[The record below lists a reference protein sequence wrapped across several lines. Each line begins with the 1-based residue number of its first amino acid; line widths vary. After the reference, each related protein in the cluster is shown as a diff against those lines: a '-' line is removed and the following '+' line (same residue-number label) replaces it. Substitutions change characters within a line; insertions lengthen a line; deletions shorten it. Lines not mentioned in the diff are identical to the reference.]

1 MRQLINCENL
11 GEQRPVILQESACA
25 QFLATRLEEAEI
37 RAVAAFRHQPDR
49 AASVRVMIVLDT
61 NAISEL
67 EGRLHSERLLA
78 WLDSFQIETLSD
90 DDRCRRNRFVSQ
102 CCLKGRRT
110 RLAFTFDRIE
120 AQFDGRILRY
130 SLGAAHGYGALCA
143 EQIQQGHIMETQDAM
158 IAATCLT
165 RGASLATRNTK
176 DFEGLDLKLINP
188 FEDS

>member
-1 MRQLINCENL
+1 
-11 GEQRPVILQESACA
+11 
-25 QFLATRLEEAEI
+25 
-37 RAVAAFRHQPDR
+37 
-49 AASVRVMIVLDT
+49 MIVLDT

-78 WLDSFQIETLSD
+78 WLDSFQIETLFLTTIAVAEI
-90 DDRCRRNRFVSQ
+90 RFG
-102 CCLKGRRT
+102 LAMLPEGKRRT

-120 AQFDGRILRY
+120 AQFDGRILGY

-143 EQIQQGHIMETQDAM
+143 EQIQQGHIMETKDAM